1 MDVKKLC
8 NREIPQ
14 VLDYISEEREMNLFL
29 EGDIEQYGLDG
40 PIVELFAFSKPWDC
54 ILLRYFQ
61 NYVIY
66 SKNEFYKA
74 EDVVNFLKGKK
85 VQVISGKESLLK
97 PLSPYYPETKIQG
110 TYLCRCE
117 SNSAIQ
123 PACSYK
129 EIRRLTGEDAQ
140 PLAGLYQTIKEF
152 SKPYIEHE
160 NEKIQELKECLAAA
174 NLGYCLYEGPLLVS
188 AGYSTAKSKSGAMVV
203 GVATREG
210 YRKKG
215 YATEIV
221 SAICKESF
229 ASGLSFL
236 CLFYDNP
243 KAGEIYRKIGFKEM
257 GRWGMLK
264 F

>member
-1 MDVKKLC
+1 MEVRKILNCDIPLVLEYIKK
-8 NREIPQ
+8 
-14 VLDYISEEREMNLFL
+14 EREMNLFL
-29 EGDIEQYGLDG
+29 EGDIEQYGLEG
-40 PIVELFAFSKPWDC
+40 PIVELFAFSEPWDC

-66 SKNEFYKA
+66 SSNEDYKA
-74 EDVVNFLKGKK
+74 ADVAAFLKDKK

-97 PLSPYYPETKIQG
+97 MISPYYPSLKIQG

-117 SNSAIQ
+117 SGTKRETVYGNR
-123 PACSYK
+123 
-129 EIRRLTGEDAQ
+129 EIRKLDSNDAES
-140 PLAGLYQTIKEF
+140 LAALYKTIKEF

-160 NEKIQELKECLAAA
+160 AEKIQELKESLGLASLAFG
-174 NLGYCLYEGPLLVS
+174 LFEGPLLVS
-188 AGYSTAKSKSGAMVV
+188 AGYATAKTKSGAMIV

-210 YRKKG
+210 YRQKG
-215 YATEIV
+215 YATQV
-221 SAICKESF
+221 VDALCSESF
-229 ASGLSFL
+229 DSGLSFL

-243 KAGEIYRKIGFKEM
+243 KAGEIYRKIGFKEI